1 MIMNTDNELI
11 RSLTSQNDK
20 EENPDIKGFILRNL
34 KYWPLLLFLVIASV
48 ILSWLYVRYTPKSY
62 RAEAMLAIKKDQEIT
77 SQGSL
82 RIALLDDKNALEKE
96 VEILKSPDAIE
107 QTAKILRLY
116 ADVKSKG
123 RLLKK
128 DIYGPDNPFIISV
141 SDPQQ
146 IVGAGPFDLNYKRG
160 SKEVII
166 AGKNYLLDSTY
177 SMPWGRTTISLNPD
191 FKGDLSEY
199 ELGFIS
205 LNDLVASIRGRLSAD
220 PRNRQSELIILS
232 VHDHSGKRAVDIL
245 NTIVKV
251 YDDITVDSKKS
262 GYLGTYKFIDDRLSL
277 VEKELNGVESQIASY
292 KSSQGVVDLSTQGTA
307 YLQSVQQVDQQ
318 IAELNVQLDLVNRAK
333 SYMQKGPNQSGSLPA
348 MVDIGDARLSNQI
361 NELNKTDLELNRQLQ
376 LSGPDNPRVKVLEDQ
391 SQRLRASL
399 NEGLGNISKNLESS
413 RNFYVGKQSS
423 FNSMLRSIPQKEK
436 GLIDIT
442 RQQTIKN
449 GIFSFLLQRRE
460 EAAIAVAGTVANSQF
475 IRKPMYAGV
484 LKPTGMKTLM
494 ITLPIALFLFFIF
507 IALREMFRNS
517 LEEKQEVE
525 KQVGAP
531 IIAELSQYRRAKG
544 EPETVMVVGE
554 GKQTIEAEQFRDL
567 RTNLNYLGLHKD
579 NKVVLVTSSIPGE
592 GKTYVSI
599 NLAISLALTGKKVAL
614 LALDLRRPKISKE
627 VGISPVPGITEY
639 LIGNAKLDNI
649 IKPMP
654 GFHSLFLLPE
664 GSLPPNP
671 AELLMSEAMGRMIS
685 ELKQRFDYII
695 FDSPPIGAVT
705 DAKVLANHAN
715 VSVYVT
721 RVGRTLKSFFP
732 MIKES
737 YERRILPNMGVVV
750 NGIKFSKMSRYGQR
764 YGYAYER
771 QEEKG

>member
-1 MIMNTDNELI
+1 
-11 RSLTSQNDK
+11 
-20 EENPDIKGFILRNL
+20 
-34 KYWPLLLFLVIASV
+34 
-48 ILSWLYVRYTPKSY
+48 
-62 RAEAMLAIKKDQEIT
+62 
-77 SQGSL
+77 
-82 RIALLDDKNALEKE
+82 
-96 VEILKSPDAIE
+96 
-107 QTAKILRLY
+107 
-116 ADVKSKG
+116 
-123 RLLKK
+123 
-128 DIYGPDNPFIISV
+128 
-141 SDPQQ
+141 
-146 IVGAGPFDLNYKRG
+146 
-160 SKEVII
+160 
-166 AGKNYLLDSTY
+166 
-177 SMPWGRTTISLNPD
+177 
-191 FKGDLSEY
+191 
-199 ELGFIS
+199 
-205 LNDLVASIRGRLSAD
+205 
-220 PRNRQSELIILS
+220 
-232 VHDHSGKRAVDIL
+232 
-245 NTIVKV
+245 
-251 YDDITVDSKKS
+251 
-262 GYLGTYKFIDDRLSL
+262 
-277 VEKELNGVESQIASY
+277 
-292 KSSQGVVDLSTQGTA
+292 VVDLSTQGTA

-333 SYMQKGPNQSGSLPA
+333 SYMQNGPNQSGSLPA

-391 SQRLRASL
+391 SRRLRTSL

-413 RNFYVGKQSS
+413 RNFYVGKQST

-475 IRKPMYAGV
+475 IRKPMYAGI
-484 LKPTGMKTLM
+484 LKPTGMKTLLLA
-494 ITLPIALFLFFIF
+494 IPLALFLFFIF
-507 IALREMFRNS
+507 IALKEMFRNS
-517 LEEKQEVE
+517 LEEKQEME

-531 IIAELSQYRRAKG
+531 IVGELSLHRKAKG
-544 EPETVMVVGE
+544 EPDTVMVVGE

-579 NKVVLVTSSIPGE
+579 NKVVLVTSSMPGE

-639 LIGNAKLDNI
+639 LIGNAKLDDI

-671 AELLMSEAMGRMIS
+671 AELLMDDAMGRMVS

-705 DAKVLANHAN
+705 DAKVLANYAN

-737 YERRILPNMGVVV
+737 YERKILPNMGVVV

-771 QEEKG
+771 KEEKS

>member
-1 MIMNTDNELI
+1 MNTDNELI
-11 RSLTSQNDK
+11 RSLTMQQDK
-20 EENPDIKGFILRNL
+20 EETPDIKGFILRNF
-34 KYWPLLLFLVIASV
+34 KYWPLLLFLLMSAVV
-48 ILSWLYVRYTPKSY
+48 LSWLYVRYTPKSY
-62 RAEAMLAIKKDQEIT
+62 KAEAMLAIKKDQELT

-107 QTAKILRLY
+107 QTAKILKLY
-116 ADVKSKG
+116 ADLKTKG
-123 RLLKK
+123 RLLDK
-128 DIYGPDNPFIISV
+128 DVYGTDNPFVINV
-141 SDPQQ
+141 ADPDR
-146 IVGAGPFDLNYKRG
+146 IMDVGPFEVNYKQG
-160 SKEVII
+160 SRSVAID
-166 AGKNYLLDSTY
+166 GKIYQLDSAY
-177 SMPWGRTTISLNPD
+177 VMPWGRTTISLNPA
-191 FKGDLSEY
+191 FKGSLVDY
-199 ELGFIS
+199 ELSFIS
-205 LNDLVASIRGRLSAD
+205 LENLLKSISGRLNAD
-220 PRNRQSELIILS
+220 TRTKLSELIMLN
-232 VHDHSGKRAVDIL
+232 VNDHHKQRAVDIL

-251 YDDITVDSKKS
+251 YDDITVGSKKS
-262 GYLGTYKFIDDRLSL
+262 GYLSTYKFIDDRLSL

-318 IAELNVQLDLVNRAK
+318 IAQLNVQLDLVNRAK
-333 SYMQKGPNQSGSLPA
+333 SAVQKGPSQSGSLPA
-348 MVDIGDARLSNQI
+348 MVDIGDGRLSSQI

-391 SQRLRASL
+391 SRRLRASL

-413 RNFYVGKQSS
+413 RNFYVGKQAS

-449 GIFSFLLQRRE
+449 GIFSFLLQKRE

-475 IRKPMYAGV
+475 IRRPMYAGI

-494 ITLPIALFLFFIF
+494 IAIPLALFLFFIF
-507 IALREMFRNS
+507 IALKEMFRNS

-531 IIAELSQYRRAKG
+531 IIGELSQYRRTKG
-544 EPETVMVVGE
+544 EPESVMVVGE

-579 NKVVLVTSSIPGE
+579 NKVVLVTSSMPGE

-627 VGISPVPGITEY
+627 VGVSPVPGITEY
-639 LIGNAKLDNI
+639 LIGNAKLDDI

-664 GSLPPNP
+664 GALPPNP
-671 AELLMSEAMGRMIS
+671 AELLMDDAMGRMIS

-721 RVGRTLKSFFP
+721 RVGKTLKSFFP
-732 MIKES
+732 MIKDS
-737 YERRILPNMGVVV
+737 YDRKILPNMGVVV

-771 QEEKG
+771 QEEKS

>member
-1 MIMNTDNELI
+1 MNTDNELI
-11 RSLTSQNDK
+11 RSLTMQQDK
-20 EENPDIKGFILRNL
+20 EEAPDIKGFILRNV
-34 KYWPLLLFLVIASV
+34 KYWPLLLFLLMSAVV
-48 ILSWLYVRYTPKSY
+48 LSWLYVRYTPKSY
-62 RAEAMLAIKKDQEIT
+62 KAEAMLAIKKDQELT

-116 ADVKSKG
+116 ADLKAKG
-123 RLLKK
+123 RLLDK
-128 DIYGPDNPFIISV
+128 DMYGTDNPFIITV
-141 SDPQQ
+141 ADPDR
-146 IVGAGPFDLNYKRG
+146 ITDAGPFSVNYKRG
-160 SKEVII
+160 SRSVAID
-166 AGKNYLLDSTY
+166 GKTYLFDSVY
-177 SMPWGRTTISLNPD
+177 NMPWGRTSISLNPG
-191 FKGDLSEY
+191 FKGKLADY
-199 ELGFIS
+199 ELSFIS
-205 LNDLVASIRGRLSAD
+205 LENLLKSIGGRLNAD
-220 PRNRQSELIILS
+220 TRTKLSELIILT
-232 VHDHSGKRAVDIL
+232 VNDHHSQRAVDIL
-245 NTIVKV
+245 NILVKV
-251 YDDITVDSKKS
+251 YDDITVNSKKS
-262 GYLGTYKFIDDRLSL
+262 GYLSTYKFIDDRLSL

-333 SYMQKGPNQSGSLPA
+333 SYMQNGSNQSGSLPA
-348 MVDIGDARLSNQI
+348 MVDIGDARLSNQM

-391 SQRLRASL
+391 SRRLRISL
-399 NEGLGNISKNLESS
+399 NEGLANISKNLESS
-413 RNFYVGKQSS
+413 RNFYVGKQST

-475 IRKPMYAGV
+475 IRKPMYTGI
-484 LKPTGMKTLM
+484 LKPTGMKTLLLA
-494 ITLPIALFLFFIF
+494 IPLALFLFFIF
-507 IALREMFRNS
+507 IALKEMFRNS
-517 LEEKQEVE
+517 LEEKQEME
-525 KQVGAP
+525 KHVGAP
-531 IIAELSQYRRAKG
+531 IVGELSLHRKAKG
-544 EPETVMVVGE
+544 EPDTVMVVGE

-579 NKVVLVTSSIPGE
+579 NKVVLVTSSMPGE

-639 LIGNAKLDNI
+639 LIGNAKLDDI
-649 IKPMP
+649 IKHMP

-671 AELLMSEAMGRMIS
+671 AELLMDDAMGRMIS

-705 DAKVLANHAN
+705 DAKVLANYAN

-737 YERRILPNMGVVV
+737 YERKILPNMGVVV

-771 QEEKG
+771 KEA